1 MLRPSRLAIFSLLS
15 VAVLV
20 TGGAAVSA
28 SPASAADAVGHQAA
42 VDGRQQ
48 QDVLDYWTPE
58 RMASA
63 VPMERLV
70 ADRLA
75 TRPATGRPD
84 AGEPAVVEPTV
95 ASQRP
100 DAGAGIQAFPFGG
113 GPWTGGGAVVQT
125 SGRVFFNFQGQP
137 ASCSGNA
144 VTSANRS
151 TVMTAGHCIKLEGSF
166 HTNWVFVP
174 GYNNGATPFGTWP
187 ALQTFITPQW
197 NANENINFDIG
208 AAKVAAVGGQLLTDV
223 VGGQGIAFNQPRR
236 LPMYAFGFPA
246 AAPYDGSRLIYCSGN
261 TFNDPLFSTAIGMS
275 CNMTGGSS
283 GGPWFRSFN
292 EATGTGLQNSVNS
305 FGYLFLPNIM
315 FGPYFGTDGQNV
327 YNTAQSS

>member
-1 MLRPSRLAIFSLLS
+1 MRRPPRLAVLALLS
-15 VAVLV
+15 AALLV
-20 TGGAAVSA
+20 ISGAA
-28 SPASAADAVGHQAA
+28 ASAAPAPAANAVGHTAA
-42 VDGRQQ
+42 IGGQQ
-48 QDVLDYWTPE
+48 QAVLDYWTPE

-63 VPMERLV
+63 VPIEQLA
-70 ADRLA
+70 ADRLSSL
-75 TRPATGRPD
+75 PNTGRPA
-84 AGEPAVVEPTV
+84 AGVPVAIEPTIPG
-95 ASQRP
+95 QQP
-100 DAGAGIQAFPFGG
+100 DAGQGIQAFPFAG

-174 GYNNGATPFGTWP
+174 AYNNGATPFGTWP
-187 ALQTFITPQW
+187 ATQTFVTPQW

-246 AAPYDGSRLIYCSGN
+246 EAPYDGTRLIYCSGN

-305 FGYLFLPNIM
+305 FGYLFLPNVM

-327 YNTAQSS
+327 YNTAQSA